1 MEENSD
7 ILAKKD
13 SDLTQTDTVTMKIE
27 TGDHPP
33 IKLRPYRTPLNTRKI
48 IDKAVDEML
57 EANIIQ
63 RSRSSWAFPVIIV
76 EKKDGSSR
84 FCIDYRKLNKITRPI
99 AINLPL
105 IDDIINRL
113 SGAKYFTSLDLR
125 SGYWQVKVDEGSQDR
140 TAFTCHKGLFS
151 FKSMPFGL
159 CNAPSVFTELMTE
172 VLDGLDDFATS
183 YLDDVLIWSNSL
195 SEHLSHIRQVF
206 DRFRQHNL
214 KLKLKKCN
222 FLQEETTH
230 LGFVISKQGVKPDE
244 NKVKAIRSLPPP
256 TNVREVRGF
265 IGSVSWYRRYIP
277 NFSKIA
283 EPLIRLTRKH
293 ARFKWDQECQAAF
306 EYLKESLTIIPLL
319 AFPDCSLPYRV
330 YTDSSADTVGA
341 MLSQEQEEIDEEG
354 NSTGR
359 MVEKP
364 IYFLSHKLSP
374 TQCRYSTIER
384 ECYAIYYALQKL
396 HTYLHNAKFE
406 IFCDHQP
413 LKYLLESPM
422 MNKRVQMWALTI
434 QGYNATINFI
444 SGKENSVAD
453 LLSRIPNQK
462 EEERGQ
468 ETLSEQEIEPEVSD
482 KSYEIGVINSNA
494 VDLNQFA
501 SCKFKEDDL
510 IDKPDSLGLDMIVE
524 QAKDPEICLIKS
536 KLESDQ
542 TSNSLLKKY
551 IILDQV
557 LYYISKVDED
567 PVIRLYVPSHL
578 TEKVMAE
585 THNIIHMGF
594 DKTFDAIRK
603 HYFWPNL
610 YKQVYD
616 YVSKCVAC
624 QSRNMQKIKS
634 PIKEVDT
641 PPFPFAKIAIDLV
654 GPLPKTL
661 SSNMYILTAI
671 DWYSGYL
678 EAWPLPDKKADA
690 IAHIFLEEIVTRYG
704 CPVSVVTDSGSEFVN
719 STLGNLFK
727 KLNISHRR
735 TNVYSPWENRVERVH
750 RSLMDILSK
759 KVQENTHT
767 WDLYLNQALAAIR
780 FSENESTKHSPFFYL
795 FQRDPIIPV
804 HNLLQPRRRYYGE
817 DIIERGLEQAHKAFL
832 FMHRRRKQAHRRQAK
847 YADRKRKHINFEVGQ
862 PVYIKKHKRENK
874 LDSKWQPYYR
884 IMKRT
889 GDKTW
894 ELRDQLTGKI
904 IKSSTDNMRLAN
916 IDKWEIPEAQG
927 QRKTRKA
934 NLVVPPESDSS
945 SATSDSESE
954 PPQEKLIKRY
964 RRERSDSD
972 EEEEIPLAEVARR
985 LRERE
990 ARLAQENKNSDSE
1003 NQLKSENSD
1012 LSVKLEHSS
1021 SDSEKETASESNKS
1035 MNQGNQ
1041 SSASSALSSE
1051 EADNSIMDI
1060 DQVCKFRQKNY
1071 KRRKSPPK
1079 ADKIKNLLTSIVDAL

>member
-1 MEENSD
+1 
-7 ILAKKD
+7 
-13 SDLTQTDTVTMKIE
+13 
-27 TGDHPP
+27 
-33 IKLRPYRTPLNTRKI
+33 
-48 IDKAVDEML
+48 
-57 EANIIQ
+57 
-63 RSRSSWAFPVIIV
+63 
-76 EKKDGSSR
+76 
-84 FCIDYRKLNKITRPI
+84 
-99 AINLPL
+99 
-105 IDDIINRL
+105 
-113 SGAKYFTSLDLR
+113 
-125 SGYWQVKVDEGSQDR
+125 
-140 TAFTCHKGLFS
+140 
-151 FKSMPFGL
+151 
-159 CNAPSVFTELMTE
+159 
-172 VLDGLDDFATS
+172 
-183 YLDDVLIWSNSL
+183 
-195 SEHLSHIRQVF
+195 
-206 DRFRQHNL
+206 
-214 KLKLKKCN
+214 
-222 FLQEETTH
+222 
-230 LGFVISKQGVKPDE
+230 
-244 NKVKAIRSLPPP
+244 
-256 TNVREVRGF
+256 
-265 IGSVSWYRRYIP
+265 
-277 NFSKIA
+277 
-283 EPLIRLTRKH
+283 
-293 ARFKWDQECQAAF
+293 
-306 EYLKESLTIIPLL
+306 
-319 AFPDCSLPYRV
+319 
-330 YTDSSADTVGA
+330 
-341 MLSQEQEEIDEEG
+341 
-354 NSTGR
+354 
-359 MVEKP
+359 
-364 IYFLSHKLSP
+364 
-374 TQCRYSTIER
+374 
-384 ECYAIYYALQKL
+384 
-396 HTYLHNAKFE
+396 
-406 IFCDHQP
+406 
-413 LKYLLESPM
+413 
-422 MNKRVQMWALTI
+422 
-434 QGYNATINFI
+434 
-444 SGKENSVAD
+444 
-453 LLSRIPNQK
+453 
-462 EEERGQ
+462 
-468 ETLSEQEIEPEVSD
+468 
-482 KSYEIGVINSNA
+482 
-494 VDLNQFA
+494 
-501 SCKFKEDDL
+501 
-510 IDKPDSLGLDMIVE
+510 
-524 QAKDPEICLIKS
+524 
-536 KLESDQ
+536 
-542 TSNSLLKKY
+542 
-551 IILDQV
+551 
-557 LYYISKVDED
+557 
-567 PVIRLYVPSHL
+567 
-578 TEKVMAE
+578 MAE

-1079 ADKIKNLLTSIVDAL
+1079 ADIIKNLLTSIVDAL